1 MPTNRQDSRLS
12 AAHLRL
18 FVAILIQNETI
29 FAHFKNKLT
38 VAHFSEESY
47 QLLYRV
53 LLNFYTENNNLPS
66 FAEIWAD
73 LESMFEQDSEIIS
86 DENREELEDFLYY
99 AADPDVF
106 SGAPAQDKKLENF
119 AFKAGKRVLLQAH
132 SRDLQLALQ
141 QGVKLED
148 LPFVLQQSQLELE
161 ILKTMGVK
169 NKSALTFDHNW
180 DKRDPKIIRTT
191 GIGFLDKYLNGGT
204 SAGEVYGLMAP
215 YGTCKTTLAV
225 MLWCTAARHCYE
237 ETLNGATGKHGISV
251 LVTYEAP
258 KSPELLHR
266 ALMYAARVSRQSL
279 DKMGADGLSALL
291 NDPTAPL
298 DYERKRFAKEIADG
312 VFEPEQVRVEKSIAW
327 LNKHTLCLDFS
338 GSDVEFPTAGTGGIA
353 EIVHR
358 IKLELRARD
367 SSCYL
372 HSVIVDY
379 LGLMVDRDITLATK
393 AGSKDEDH
401 KTYSTAVSRLGNEL
415 CKPFKC
421 HSWVFHQLSGL
432 ANSMLSPTK
441 VLHHTDAQGS
451 KSFGANLDFSFVI
464 GNLNADSMGQ
474 IACTKHRRN
483 RRMIPSIIRVDG
495 EFNLVTA
502 PDNYHIDSRGE
513 IVEKSTLSDAGGGGN
528 VSSHGDIPAQLS
540 LPVAAGSEN
549 IDMDEY

>member
-38 VAHFSEESY
+38 VAHFYEESY

-53 LLNFYTENNNLPS
+53 LLDFYTENNNLPI

-73 LESMFEQDSEIIS
+73 LESIFEQDSEIIS
-86 DENREELEDFLYY
+86 DENRLELEDFLSY

-106 SGAPAQDKKLENF
+106 SGTSAQDKKLENF

-132 SRDLQLALQ
+132 SRDLQLTLQ

-169 NKSALTFDHNW
+169 NKSALTFDPNW

-204 SAGEVYGLMAP
+204 SEGEVYGLMAP

-237 ETLNGATGKHGISV
+237 ETLNGITGKQGISV

-279 DKMGADGLSALL
+279 EKMGMDGLGALL
-291 NDPTAPL
+291 DDPAAPL
-298 DYERKRFAKEIADG
+298 DYERKRFAKEIADS
-312 VFEPEQVRVEKSIAW
+312 VFEPERVRVAKSIVW

-338 GSDVEFPTAGTGGIA
+338 GSDVEFPAAGNGGID
-353 EIVHR
+353 EIIQR
-358 IKLELRARD
+358 IKLELRNRD

-372 HSVIVDY
+372 HSVIIDY
-379 LGLMVDRDITLATK
+379 LGLMVDRDTTVLLK
-393 AGSKDEDH
+393 KRSKSNDEDS
-401 KTYSTAVSRLGNEL
+401 KTYSTAVDRIGREL
-415 CKPFKC
+415 CKPLKC
-421 HSWVFHQLSGL
+421 HCWVFHQLSGL

-483 RRMIPSIIRVDG
+483 RKMIPSIICVDG

-513 IVEKSTLSDAGGGGN
+513 IVSKSTLTTAGGVTNTIYNDISTGATLPPADD
-528 VSSHGDIPAQLS
+528 VSQIAD
-540 LPVAAGSEN
+540 N
-549 IDMDEY
+549 